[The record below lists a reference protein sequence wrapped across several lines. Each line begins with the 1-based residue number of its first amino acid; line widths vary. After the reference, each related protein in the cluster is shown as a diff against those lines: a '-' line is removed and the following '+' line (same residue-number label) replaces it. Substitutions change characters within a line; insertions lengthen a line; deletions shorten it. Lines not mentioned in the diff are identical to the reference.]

1 LARGDGREGACDAVA
16 GITADIAIGGEVR
29 VSRQPCSGGDA
40 LRTMLAGQGRI
51 GRGGS
56 RAAAAP
62 GRSRLSQPGGAHARQ
77 GEHASARQS
86 ETARLAQRQAFG
98 YKERLAAV
106 RMAAKP
112 EWCVPHPT
120 PGSSIGPCHM
130 QTEDNG
136 TPGWCGQKL
145 AGLYRA
151 WHNVRPLPT
160 LV

>member
-1 LARGDGREGACDAVA
+1 MPYGPCLRGKGGLVAADPVPRQHQAALASVSPAVR
-16 GITADIAIGGEVR
+16 TL
-29 VSRQPCSGGDA
+29 RQA
-40 LRTMLAGQGRI
+40 
-51 GRGGS
+51 
-56 RAAAAP
+56 
-62 GRSRLSQPGGAHARQ
+62 
-77 GEHASARQS
+77 EHASARQS

-136 TPGWCGQKL
+136 TPSWCGQKL